1 MATAKQILNDLE
13 EYDDYDVVE
22 LLEMK
27 YEKFYFEMPKNWSLL
42 IFVMDI
48 RIHNKSGNYVS
59 LEDYIQE
66 MENTIIM
73 LQATVV
79 QLEYATKSHQ
89 KEQSD
94 EAPKSDYD
102 KLKEE
107 IIEEVNLII
116 SDLLWHFLNR

>member
-1 MATAKQILNDLE
+1 
-13 EYDDYDVVE
+13 
-22 LLEMK
+22 
-27 YEKFYFEMPKNWSLL
+27 
-42 IFVMDI
+42 MDI

-73 LQATVV
+73 LQSTVV
-79 QLEYATKSHQ
+79 QLEYVTKSQQ
-89 KEQSD
+89 KEQSN
-94 EAPKSDYD
+94 EVPKSDYD

-116 SDLLWHFLNR
+116 SDLI

>member
-1 MATAKQILNDLE
+1 
-13 EYDDYDVVE
+13 
-22 LLEMK
+22 
-27 YEKFYFEMPKNWSLL
+27 
-42 IFVMDI
+42 MDI

-66 MENTIIM
+66 METTIIM
-73 LQATVV
+73 LQSTVV

-102 KLKEE
+102 KLKKE

-116 SDLLWHFLNR
+116 SDLI